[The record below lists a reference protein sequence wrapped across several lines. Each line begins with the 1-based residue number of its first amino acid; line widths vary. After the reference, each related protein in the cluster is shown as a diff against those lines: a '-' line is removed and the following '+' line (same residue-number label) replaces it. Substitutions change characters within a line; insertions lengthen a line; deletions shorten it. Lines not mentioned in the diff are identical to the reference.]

1 MNIKSGLTT
10 EWIHH
15 KQKREFLMYYL
26 SFFDICPLTSSMYM
40 QTKSM
45 ARLHPP
51 IRQKDRIPVNRL
63 GGVEL
68 GMGVIIPDNID
79 CIPNKHANESP
90 YHDVQKMIRFLYK
103 GIIINQNKKLSQPT
117 LKRRFF
123 KKKAAFFS

>member
-1 MNIKSGLTT
+1 
-10 EWIHH
+10 
-15 KQKREFLMYYL
+15 MYYL
-26 SFFDICPLTSSMYM
+26 SFFDMCPLTSSMYM

-79 CIPNKHANESP
+79 CVPNKQANEGP
-90 YHDVQKMIRFLYK
+90 YNDVQSMIELFHRKNPFYPLSSGNALQQK
-103 GIIINQNKKLSQPT
+103 SQGHPGQVQNQIVHI
-117 LKRRFF
+117 
-123 KKKAAFFS
+123 KAAQKGHQLQ